1 MPQDDVIYRKK
12 APDFSEMRAIMF
24 QGVQKVTD
32 NFFGNSPPQIFVGSK
47 LKYPKVNV
55 GILSPPEK
63 VPECVLCVE
72 DTQNARAEIIAN
84 KKHKTVIE
92 LKCNCCNSCIW
103 WDWFHQKRELY
114 AVQNGVKFKYT
125 KKCTERVP

>member
-1 MPQDDVIYRKK
+1 MTHESKYDYIKQKIAIDGQCNCIPPEMCGICWWK
-12 APDFSEMRAIMF
+12 A
-24 QGVQKVTD
+24 VT
-32 NFFGNSPPQIFVGSK
+32 
-47 LKYPKVNV
+47 L
-55 GILSPPEK
+55 PPEK